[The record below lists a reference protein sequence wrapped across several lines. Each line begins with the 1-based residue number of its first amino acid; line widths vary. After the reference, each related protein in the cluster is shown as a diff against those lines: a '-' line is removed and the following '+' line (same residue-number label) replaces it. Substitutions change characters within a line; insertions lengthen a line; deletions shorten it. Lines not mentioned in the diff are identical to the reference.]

1 MTVKHNVYEAL
12 CLLYKDVM
20 EGSIYWPEAGICY
33 NVKHIANNGELS
45 WNLDI
50 YLVTR
55 VLHPLFKSWPK
66 FSGYVDYPVP
76 APDGVRTPWE
86 AYHNLTMWYSDYGE
100 LRVQLLKHCITTLGA
115 ALATEDSI
123 A

>member
-1 MTVKHNVYEAL
+1 MTVKRMVYEAL

-20 EGSIYWPEAGICY
+20 EGSIYWAEAGICY
-33 NVKHIANNGELS
+33 NVKYIANNGGLS

-55 VLHPLFKSWPK
+55 VLCPFFKSWPK
-66 FSGYVDYPVP
+66 FSGYADYPVP
-76 APDGVRTPWE
+76 DPDGVRTPWE
-86 AYHNLTMWYSDYGE
+86 AYHTLTPWYSDYGA
-100 LRVQLLKHCITTLGA
+100 LRVELLKHCIATLGA

-123 A
+123 D